1 MKTVQKIKT
10 TQRRAVLAHRII
22 QRMSMKVAGK
32 AAFTLFRL
40 KKQLKEIVEFQG
52 EEQEKLVAKYGGKI
66 AENGMILIADKGK
79 RTEFDREDKEL
90 GAMECEIQPV
100 DIRAADIPDI
110 TLEEIEILDGF
121 VNFTEEE

>member
-1 MKTVQKIKT
+1 MKT

-22 QRMSMKVAGK
+22 QRMSMRVAGK
-32 AAFTLFRL
+32 AAFSLFRL
-40 KKQLKEIVEFQG
+40 KKQLKEIMDFQG
-52 EEQEKLVAKYGGKI
+52 EEQEKLVKKYGGAI
-66 AENGMILIADKGK
+66 ADNGMILIADQEK
-79 RTEFDREDKEL
+79 RKEFDQEDKEL

-100 DIRAADIPDI
+100 DIRAKDVPDI